1 MVIFAQINSKMNQL
15 FEKSTRKIKSVP
27 LEFKRYLFDR
37 INKTNRLIAIK
48 GARGTGKTTLLL
60 QLAYEHKADEVLY
73 IALDD
78 LFFSENTL
86 YSLAENFVKMGGKI
100 LLLDEVHKYPNW
112 SRELKLIYDDFSN
125 LQVIFTSSSILD
137 IYKGESDLSRR
148 AVTYSLT
155 EMSFREYLLFK
166 EKIDLPVFTLEEIL
180 ENHMEICVSLIQQF
194 TPFKYFSEY
203 LRIGNYPYYEN
214 NVEEYYQKIRN
225 TVNLILEVDLQETE
239 NLDYQTIAKLKR
251 LLFVISSN
259 VPFTPN
265 IFKISESIQLN
276 RNALVRALQLLDR
289 AELIRSTYKQTK
301 SISILNKPDKIWMHN
316 TNLMYAIS
324 GNQVDT
330 GTVRETFFMQNF
342 SNNHIISLPNKGDV
356 LVDNTFLFEIGGK
369 NKTRKQILDLDKAFL
384 VKDDIE
390 IGFQNSI
397 PLWLFGFLY

>member
-1 MVIFAQINSKMNQL
+1 MNQL
-15 FEKSTRKIKSVP
+15 FEKSTRKIKNVP

-37 INKTNRLIAIK
+37 INKSNRLIAIK

-78 LFFSENTL
+78 LFFSENTM
-86 YSLAENFVKMGGKI
+86 YGLAENFVKMGGKL

-180 ENHMEICVSLIQQF
+180 ENHMEICVSLTQQF

-203 LRIGNYPYYEN
+203 IKIGNYPYYEN

-225 TVNLILEVDLQETE
+225 TIHLISEVDMQATE

-324 GNQVDT
+324 SDQIDI

-342 SNNHIISLPNKGDV
+342 SNNHFISLPNKGDV

-369 NKTRKQILDLDKAFL
+369 NKTRKQILDFDKAFL

-390 IGFQNSI
+390 IGFKNSI
-397 PLWLFGFLY
+397 PLWLFGFIY

>member
-1 MVIFAQINSKMNQL
+1 MNQL
-15 FEKSTRKIKSVP
+15 FEKSTRKIKNVP

-37 INKTNRLIAIK
+37 INKSNRLIAVK

-86 YSLAENFVKMGGKI
+86 YGLAESFVKMGGKL

-166 EKIDLPVFTLEEIL
+166 EKIDLPVISLEDIL
-180 ENHMEICVSLIQQF
+180 ENHMEMCVTLTQQF

-225 TVNLILEVDLQETE
+225 TVNLILEVDMQSTE
-239 NLDYQTIAKLKR
+239 NLDYQTITKLKR

-324 GNQVDT
+324 SDQIDI

-342 SNNHIISLPNKGDV
+342 SNNHTVSLPNKGDI

-369 NKTRKQILDLDKAFL
+369 NKTRKQILDFDKAFL

-397 PLWLFGFLY
+397 PLWLFGFMY

>member
-1 MVIFAQINSKMNQL
+1 MNHL
-15 FEKSTRKIKSVP
+15 FEKSTRKIKRVP

-37 INKTNRLIAIK
+37 INKSNRLIAIK

-60 QLAYEHKADEVLY
+60 QLASNHKTDEILY
-73 IALDD
+73 VALDD

-86 YSLAENFVKMGGKI
+86 YSLAENFSKIGGKL

-112 SRELKLIYDDFSN
+112 SRELKLIYDDFEN

-137 IYKGESDLSRR
+137 IYKAESDLSRR
-148 AVTYSLT
+148 AVTYNLA
-155 EMSFREYLLFK
+155 EMSFREYLLFY
-166 EKIDLPVFTLEEIL
+166 EKLTLPSFTLHDIL
-180 ENHMEICVSLIQQF
+180 QNHIELCVKLTQQF
-194 TPFKYFSEY
+194 TPFKYFAKY
-203 LRIGNYPYYEN
+203 LTFGNYPYYDN
-214 NVEEYYQKIRN
+214 NLEEYYQKIRN
-225 TVNLILEVDLQETE
+225 TVNLILEVDIQSTE
-239 NLDYQTIAKLKR
+239 YLDYQTIAKLKR

-265 IFKISESIQLN
+265 IYKISESIQLN

-289 AELIRSTYKQTK
+289 AELIRSTYKQSK

-316 TNLMYAIS
+316 TNLMHAIS
-324 GNQVDT
+324 GDQVDI
-330 GTVRETFFMQNF
+330 GTLRETFFLQNLID
-342 SNNHIISLPNKGDV
+342 NHTVSLPDKGDV
-356 LVDNTFLFEIGGK
+356 LIDNTYLFEIGGK
-369 NKTRKQILDLDKAFL
+369 NKKKKQIFDIENAFL

>member
-1 MVIFAQINSKMNQL
+1 MNQL
-15 FEKSTRKIKSVP
+15 FEKSTRKIKNVP

-37 INKTNRLIAIK
+37 INKSNRLIAVK

-86 YSLAENFVKMGGKI
+86 YGLAESFVKMGGKL

-112 SRELKLIYDDFSN
+112 SRELKLIYDDFSD

-148 AVTYSLT
+148 AVTYSLS

-166 EKIDLPVFTLEEIL
+166 EKIDLPVISLEEIL
-180 ENHMEICVSLIQQF
+180 ENHIEMCVALTQQF

-225 TVNLILEVDLQETE
+225 TVNLILEVDMQATE
-239 NLDYQTIAKLKR
+239 NLDYQTITKLKR

-324 GNQVDT
+324 GNQIDI

-342 SNNHIISLPNKGDV
+342 SNNHFISLPNKGDV

-369 NKTRKQILDLDKAFL
+369 NKTRKQILDFDKAFL

-397 PLWLFGFLY
+397 PLWLFGFMY

>member
-1 MVIFAQINSKMNQL
+1 MNQL
-15 FEKSTRKIKSVP
+15 FEKSTRKIKNVP

-37 INKTNRLIAIK
+37 INKSNRLIAIK

-78 LFFSENTL
+78 LFFSENTM
-86 YSLAENFVKMGGKI
+86 YGLAENFVKMGGKL

-166 EKIDLPVFTLEEIL
+166 EKIDLPVFTLEEVL
-180 ENHMEICVSLIQQF
+180 ENHMEICVSLTQQF

-225 TVNLILEVDLQETE
+225 TINLILEVDLQATE

-324 GNQVDT
+324 GNQVDI

-342 SNNHIISLPNKGDV
+342 SNNHFISLPNKGDV

-369 NKTRKQILDLDKAFL
+369 NKTRKQILDFDKAFL

-390 IGFQNSI
+390 ISFKNSI
-397 PLWLFGFLY
+397 PLWLFGFIY